1 MLLPQEQGGPGR
13 AAIVALPAVP
23 GVGELPVVDGTRNVG
38 EPPEGSRKAIES
50 VGDASLGHIGFEDLP
65 GRGPFPG
72 PECLPPVTRLLAR
85 APHRRIMPPRLLKS
99 PGTLRRQAWRHR
111 NRPTKPSGPIWPTAW
126 PWPGATNPR
135 TWSSRVDAS

>member
-1 MLLPQEQGGPGR
+1 MLLPQEQGDPGR
-13 AAIVALPAVP
+13 PSVVAQPTIP

-50 VGDASLGHIGFEDLP
+50 VGDASLGHTGLEDLP

-72 PECLPPVTRLLAR
+72 PECLPPVARLPAC

-99 PGTLRRQAWRHR
+99 PGRLRRQAWLE
-111 NRPTKPSGPIWPTAW
+111 
-126 PWPGATNPR
+126 
-135 TWSSRVDAS
+135 